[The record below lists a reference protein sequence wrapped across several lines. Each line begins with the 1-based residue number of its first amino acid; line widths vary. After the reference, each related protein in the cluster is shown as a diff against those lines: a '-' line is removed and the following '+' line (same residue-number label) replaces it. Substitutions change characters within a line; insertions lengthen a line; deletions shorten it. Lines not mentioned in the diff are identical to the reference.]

1 MFVLQLHKCI
11 QPKLQLPSDSKIELH
26 SVHSGVVV
34 LLCQERRVREMPEE
48 LSSIKIDLDLISSFP
63 PQFCAQ
69 PVCRERLR
77 GRYLTALTRRGR
89 QVVLEMSTVYRDFPY
104 TRKEIH
110 MSIMCKIWSTQFVNG
125 LLVHY
130 RYVSL
135 LLYSTRMCKTYDKST
150 KKLGIPSFK
159 KCLFPYIMYQHYQ
172 PYLNFPRM
180 YLNSPPIQN
189 QISHTN
195 LLMCIRF

>member
-89 QVVLEMSTVYRDFPY
+89 QVVLEMSTVYRDFPLY
-104 TRKEIH
+104 QKGNTYVNNVQNLVNVVCERPLSALQVRE
-110 MSIMCKIWSTQFVNG
+110 SITIQ
-125 LLVHY
+125 
-130 RYVSL
+130 
-135 LLYSTRMCKTYDKST
+135 
-150 KKLGIPSFK
+150 
-159 KCLFPYIMYQHYQ
+159 YQ
-172 PYLNFPRM
+172 NV
-180 YLNSPPIQN
+180 QN
-189 QISHTN
+189 
-195 LLMCIRF
+195 L